1 VRASAKRAATEG
13 SLNAKHR
20 FRGAAAR
27 SLELHAE
34 RFSLPDGRP
43 LVAVAVADRVE
54 LEDRYAA
61 LIAAF
66 SIAALLA
73 LLLVALGGYL
83 LAGKSTAPV
92 ERSMAQMHRFMADAA
107 HELRTPV
114 AVLRTQAEVA
124 LQRDREPA
132 EYRAALETT
141 VRDAERLGG
150 IVQNLLTL
158 ARVDA
163 QEWPLRREKLFLDD
177 LVPDAANAARLL
189 ADASKVQV
197 DVSSLDEAPVE
208 GDPALLRQLLL
219 ILLDNAV
226 KYTPKGRVVI
236 GVTQADGKATV
247 AVEDTGVGIAAEQ
260 LPYVFERF
268 FRGDPARGRTEGAG
282 LGLAIA
288 RWIADVHG
296 ATLSI
301 ASRLGE
307 GTRVTLTFPAA
318 G

>member
-1 VRASAKRAATEG
+1 
-13 SLNAKHR
+13 
-20 FRGAAAR
+20 
-27 SLELHAE
+27 
-34 RFSLPDGRP
+34 
-43 LVAVAVADRVE
+43 
-54 LEDRYAA
+54 
-61 LIAAF
+61 
-66 SIAALLA
+66 
-73 LLLVALGGYL
+73 
-83 LAGKSTAPV
+83 
-92 ERSMAQMHRFMADAA
+92 
-107 HELRTPV
+107 
-114 AVLRTQAEVA
+114 
-124 LQRDREPA
+124 
-132 EYRAALETT
+132 
-141 VRDAERLGG
+141 
-150 IVQNLLTL
+150 
-158 ARVDA
+158 
-163 QEWPLRREKLFLDD
+163 
-177 LVPDAANAARLL
+177 
-189 ADASKVQV
+189 
-197 DVSSLDEAPVE
+197 
-208 GDPALLRQLLL
+208 
-219 ILLDNAV
+219 LLDNAV